1 MAFFSAIVGEHLST
15 ELGQQLLWPL
25 IAIGIAAVMYWHLTE
40 LAGRGDLRP
49 YVLVQFLPMVL
60 LPLILLRYPSRLK
73 GTGYLWAVLAAYAL
87 AKGAEAADESIFA
100 FTGFISGH
108 SVKHLLAAAGGMA
121 FLAALQRRR
130 PRRDGQDPEG
140 RRH

>member
-1 MAFFSAIVGEHLST
+1 V
-15 ELGQQLLWPL
+15 
-25 IAIGIAAVMYWHLTE
+25 YWHLTE

-60 LPLILLRYPSRLK
+60 LPLILLRYPSRLN

-130 PRRDGQDPEG
+130 PGGDHQESDGL
-140 RRH
+140 RH